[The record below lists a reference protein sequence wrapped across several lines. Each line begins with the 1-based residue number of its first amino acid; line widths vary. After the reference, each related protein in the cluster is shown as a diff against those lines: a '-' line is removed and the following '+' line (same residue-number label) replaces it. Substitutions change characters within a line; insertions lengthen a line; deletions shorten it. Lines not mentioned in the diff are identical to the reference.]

1 MIKGKDLV
9 RRGNV
14 IVVSYPHLFLEC
26 LVAFYQY
33 PLILFMITH
42 SCCNKV
48 GICFY
53 VKCVDH
59 RLVQDQG
66 SSPGT
71 LSGCA
76 PVRTQG
82 PSHKSYGKPKRD
94 CIKWIHM
101 HTCIS
106 LIMILLYFD
115 EMFTSDILYS
125 FVNFYVCTCWA
136 LAHNLRSWCRY

>member
-1 MIKGKDLV
+1 MLCRTHIYFRVLSGILSVSIDTVYDYPFMLYQG
-9 RRGNV
+9 GN
-14 IVVSYPHLFLEC
+14 
-26 LVAFYQY
+26 
-33 PLILFMITH
+33 M
-42 SCCNKV
+42 
-48 GICFY
+48 FY
-53 VKCVDH
+53 VKCEDH

-115 EMFTSDILYS
+115 GMFTSDILYG

>member
-1 MIKGKDLV
+1 MIERKDLV
-9 RRGNV
+9 RWENV

-53 VKCVDH
+53 IKCVDH
-59 RLVQDQG
+59 RLVQDLG

-71 LSGCA
+71 LSGCV

-115 EMFTSDILYS
+115 GMFTSDILYG